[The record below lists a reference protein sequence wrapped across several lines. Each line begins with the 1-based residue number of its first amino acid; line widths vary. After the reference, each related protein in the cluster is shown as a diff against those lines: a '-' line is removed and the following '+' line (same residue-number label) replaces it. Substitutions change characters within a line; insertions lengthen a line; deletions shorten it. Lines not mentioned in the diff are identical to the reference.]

1 MNAPDPGNKL
11 PKKRLGQGLAAI
23 IQSYQDPDDEAE
35 NRAGFNSV
43 NTLDIDKIVPNPF
56 QPRQDFDPEALAELA
71 ASIAAKG
78 LVQPITVRP
87 VEDHYELIAGERR
100 WRAVKSLGW
109 TEIPAYLLEVDS
121 DVDMMELALIENLQR
136 QNLNPIEEAEA
147 YSLLIEKYDITQE
160 KLGESLGK
168 NRTTVTNTLRLLKLP
183 EEIKRSLRILQIS
196 AGHARSLLGVENPQ
210 QQTNLWR
217 RIIKEGLNVRETE
230 ALVRKIS
237 EKKSTSQPGALPGST
252 KSVYARNLEE
262 RLMNIFGTRVQ
273 LKQTSGRNKGRIEI
287 EYYSADDLERLLEI
301 IDRLRN

>member
-1 MNAPDPGNKL
+1 MNAPDSGSKQPN
-11 PKKRLGQGLAAI
+11 KKRLGQGLAAI
-23 IQSYQDPDDEAE
+23 IQSYQSPEDDFE
-35 NRAGFNSV
+35 NRANNSI
-43 NTLDIDKIVPNPF
+43 NNIAIDQIVPNPF

-87 VEDHYELIAGERR
+87 VDDHYELIAGERR

-109 TEIPAYLLEVDS
+109 TEVPAYLLVVNS

-136 QNLNPIEEAEA
+136 ENLNPIEEAEA

-168 NRTTVTNTLRLLKLP
+168 NRSTVTNTLRLLKLP
-183 EEIKRSLRILQIS
+183 DEIKRSLRILQIS
-196 AGHARSLLGVENPQ
+196 AGHARSLLGVESSQ

-230 ALVRKIS
+230 AMVRKIAQ
-237 EKKSTSQPGALPGST
+237 KSTGKAGGTFRAST
-252 KSVYARNLEE
+252 KSVYVRNLEE
-262 RLMNIFGTRVQ
+262 RLMTVFGTRVQ
-273 LKQTSGRNKGRIEI
+273 LKQTSGKSKGRIEI
-287 EYYSADDLERLLEI
+287 DYYSAEDLERLIEI
-301 IDRLRN
+301 IDRFGI